1 MSGVETRKL
10 PTLKHLHLKGEHI
23 YISLILKKKKKIK
36 SRHVWLKY
44 NQETT
49 KTPPQIKKVRREFNF
64 PFFHSEIWLQS
75 VICFAAHDGTEC

>member
-36 SRHVWLKY
+36 SKHVWLKY

-49 KTPPQIKKVRREFNF
+49 KTPPQIKKVRRVQFPIF
-64 PFFHSEIWLQS
+64 PFRNLATKCDLFCCSRWY
-75 VICFAAHDGTEC
+75 